1 MKSLFK
7 LVGASALLCL
17 CFAIPGSA
25 QILNGLTFTTTF
37 PFYAGNTKLP
47 AGAYTVRPVD
57 FGSDTLV
64 IEDSTGKHSAFI
76 DIEPT
81 QTEPAH
87 KSGDVTFHKYVEI
100 DFLNRLWVGGQQY
113 GMQVEQTKYEKKLAA
128 SGVPQT
134 HSVPGTAK

>member
-1 MKSLFK
+1 MKNLLK
-7 LVGASALLCL
+7 LVCASALMCL

-25 QILNGLTFTTTF
+25 QISNGLAFTTTF
-37 PFYAGNTKLP
+37 TFYAGNTKLP
-47 AGAYTVRPVD
+47 AGSYTVHAVD

-81 QTEPAH
+81 QSSSDH
-87 KSGDVTFHKYVEI
+87 KSGDVTFNKYGGV

-113 GMQVEQTKYEKKLAA
+113 GMQVTPSKYEKKLAA
-128 SGVPQT
+128 SGAPQT
-134 HSVPGTAK
+134 HSVPAK

>member
-1 MKSLFK
+1 MKNLLK
-7 LVGASALLCL
+7 LVGASVLMCL

-47 AGAYTVRPVD
+47 AGSYTVRAVD
-57 FGSDTLV
+57 FGSDTLE

-76 DIEPT
+76 DIVQT

-87 KSGDVTFHKYVEI
+87 KSGDVTFNKYGGI

-113 GMQVEQTKYEKKLAA
+113 GMQVEPSKYEKKLAA
-128 SGVPQT
+128 SGAPQT
-134 HSVPGTAK
+134 HSVPSTAK

>member
-1 MKSLFK
+1 MKSLLK

-25 QILNGLTFTTTF
+25 QIMNGLTFTTTF
-37 PFYAGNTKLP
+37 PFYGGNTKLP
-47 AGAYTVRPVD
+47 AGSYTVRPVD
-57 FGSDTLV
+57 FGSDTLI

-76 DIEPT
+76 DILPT
-81 QTEPAH
+81 QSASDH
-87 KSGDVTFHKYVEI
+87 KSGDVTFNKYGGIE
-100 DFLNRLWVGGQQY
+100 FLNRIWVGGQLY

-128 SGVPQT
+128 SGPPQT

>member
-87 KSGDVTFHKYVEI
+87 KSGDVTFHKYGEI

-113 GMQVEQTKYEKKLAA
+113 GMQVEQTK
-128 SGVPQT
+128 
-134 HSVPGTAK
+134 